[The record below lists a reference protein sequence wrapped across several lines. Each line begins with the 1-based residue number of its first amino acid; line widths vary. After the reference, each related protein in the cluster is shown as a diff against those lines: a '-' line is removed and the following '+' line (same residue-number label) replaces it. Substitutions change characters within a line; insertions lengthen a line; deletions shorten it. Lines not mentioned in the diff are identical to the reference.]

1 MDDRNQNQNPEHRSV
16 GTPAPEQ
23 ETTTNQDPAENTV
36 SGPEMPNQPGQ
47 DLNQQIQ
54 NENGTAQPPNY
65 GAFTPPQNNY
75 GSVPPQNNYGS
86 APPQAPWQQNQ
97 NPQQNDPYY
106 NPYYQTPPPG
116 NYYQQNDQNQP
127 PQGNP
132 YDPYNQSNQ
141 PNQPVQK
148 PPVNHMAVTSMVLGI
163 VSLLVSCCCLP
174 VGFIG
179 GFAIGMAGLATA
191 IISKKGEP
199 FSPFAVAGL
208 IVSILGICGSLL
220 IFGCYILTA
229 NLMKDPEYAALFNE
243 ILQQYYNGN

>member
-1 MDDRNQNQNPEHRSV
+1 MDDRNQNQNPEHRSA
-16 GTPAPEQ
+16 GMMEQ
-23 ETTTNQDPAENTV
+23 DQ
-36 SGPEMPNQPGQ
+36 
-47 DLNQQIQ
+47 
-54 NENGTAQPPNY
+54 
-65 GAFTPPQNNY
+65 
-75 GSVPPQNNYGS
+75 
-86 APPQAPWQQNQ
+86 APPPGNHY
-97 NPQQNDPYY
+97 QQNDP
-106 NPYYQTPPPG
+106 
-116 NYYQQNDQNQP
+116 NQL
-127 PQGNP
+127 PQRNP

-141 PNQPVQK
+141 PNPPFQK

-208 IVSILGICGSLL
+208 VVSILGICGSLL
-220 IFGCYILTA
+220 IFGCYIMTA

-243 ILQQYYNGN
+243 ILQQYYNVH